1 MRPFVQTIISN
12 LKSPDPDGAEW
23 TVNLGQ
29 RTLIVGPN
37 TSHKSAILQSIELA
51 MSGAADDIVGRTN
64 VRDGSLLLTASPSS
78 VLSCRATLS
87 DGNHSS
93 FFVEAG
99 KRPVHQGDPGTMPL
113 RAVRAALAGSPDSA
127 KKAFLQWV
135 IGPNITVEEFIPVDL
150 RNRFNDLA
158 TGDSPVEN
166 LLNVLEYAGKK
177 QRAAASEVK
186 GDQALAEEIRG
197 TLVEP
202 PDETEIRRLQSQ
214 IADHSG
220 TSADY
225 RRLKDAQE
233 SLAQWTE
240 SAAKLKL
247 SLEEHSVSLM
257 SNLLAVLNVSVFD
270 EHENCPACSSEV
282 GNEHLTA
289 CRDHYVEA
297 LAPHVGDLAS
307 LAFAE
312 DEMTRWHWQTFHLK
326 QQQPAAPLHSSAPIN
341 LEALRQRLEDL
352 QRAQVQWE
360 SLKRANDTISKM
372 EDSVDEYKRLKAACQ
387 KAVDNLLNENIEGF
401 CQEVSGYL
409 PTDWTFGVQLKD
421 GKKNVFRCGLVHG
434 GDVRCAL
441 SGAEWAAV
449 TTAIA
454 MAVTNRS
461 LSPSSP
467 SVLIP
472 EDRAWDQ
479 RTLAS
484 VMREYSK
491 FEGQVV
497 IASTVRPRGRPS
509 KAWTI
514 IDLERDPLFVSDIEV
529 LEEAEETRIDNE
541 EGPVVVRRS
550 SAMRLL
556 RNLGYKD
563 EDIERMSTE
572 TSMQITTGGFLAEY
586 TTVHEDGSFS
596 VSGGGDLQNHLPR
609 LQ

>member
-1 MRPFVQTIISN
+1 MRPFVQTVISN
-12 LKSPDPDGAEW
+12 LKSPDPEGGEW

-37 TSHKSAILQSIELA
+37 TSHKSAILQAIELA
-51 MSGAADDIVGRTN
+51 MSGAADDIVGRNN
-64 VRDGSLLLTASPSS
+64 VRDGSLLLTASPTS

-87 DGNHSS
+87 NGEHSS
-93 FFVEAG
+93 FFVEEG
-99 KRPVHQGDPGTMPL
+99 KRPVHQGDPTTMPL
-113 RAVRAALAGSPDSA
+113 RAVRAALASSPDSA

-135 IGPNITVEEFIPVDL
+135 IGPNITVEEFIPADL
-150 RNRFNDLA
+150 RGRFNDLA
-158 TGDSPVEN
+158 AGDTPVET

-177 QRAAASEVK
+177 QRAAASEAK
-186 GDQALAEEIRG
+186 GAQAVAEEMRN
-197 TLVEP
+197 TMVEP
-202 PDETEIRRLQSQ
+202 PDEDEIKRLQAQ
-214 IADHSG
+214 IAGCSG
-220 TSADY
+220 TTNH
-225 RRLKDAQE
+225 RQLQDAQA
-233 SLAQWTE
+233 SLSQWTE
-240 SAAKLKL
+240 QATQLKL
-247 SLEEHSVSLM
+247 SLEEHSVDLM
-257 SNLLAVLNVSVFD
+257 SNLLSVLNVSVFD
-270 EHENCPACSSEV
+270 EHDSCPACSSQV
-282 GNEHLTA
+282 GREHLIA
-289 CRDHYVEA
+289 CRDHYAEVLE
-297 LAPHVGDLAS
+297 PHSSDLAS

-326 QQQPAAPLHSSAPIN
+326 QSSASSSEPVN
-341 LEALRQRLEDL
+341 LAALQQRLEDL
-352 QRAQVQWE
+352 QRAHVQWE
-360 SLKRANDTISKM
+360 SLKRSNDVVQDLQT
-372 EDSVDEYKRLKAACQ
+372 SVDEYKRLKAACQ
-387 KAVDNLLNENIEGF
+387 KAIDKLLNENIEGF

-421 GKKNVFRCGLVHG
+421 GKKNVFRCGLLHEG
-434 GDVRCAL
+434 TVRCAL

-484 VMREYSK
+484 VMREYGK

-529 LEEAEETRIDNE
+529 LPVEEAEETRIDSE

-556 RNLGYKD
+556 RNLGYND
-563 EDIERMSTE
+563 EVIERMSTE
-572 TSMQITTGGFLAEY
+572 TSLEITTSGFLAEH
-586 TTVHEDGSFS
+586 TTVHEDGTFS
-596 VSGGGDLQNHLPR
+596 VSRSDDLQNHLPR